1 MGVQV
6 RRRGRRETGVCL
18 SWKENS
24 QWFSK
29 CPPKKCGYSVDFERN
44 LMESSGKM
52 AWEWWKQT
60 WKSAKEPM
68 NKPQRTIFQPKK
80 SCSVYCLGFS
90 EMTALEIE
98 SVFSFQDQA
107 AGLGTSGVEGWQIR
121 AWAHLSTLLNKPC
134 MLAYHWN
141 GWGLG
146 LSG

>member
-1 MGVQV
+1 M
-6 RRRGRRETGVCL
+6 RKIGRRETGVCW

-44 LMESSGKM
+44 LMESRGKM

-60 WKSAKEPM
+60 WKSAKEPV
-68 NKPQRTIFQPKK
+68 NKPQRTIFQPPKK
-80 SCSVYCLGFS
+80 LFSVLLRILLNDSTGNRIRV
-90 EMTALEIE
+90 LI
-98 SVFSFQDQA
+98 
-107 AGLGTSGVEGWQIR
+107 SGPGCWTGDKWCRMWQNR

-134 MLAYHWN
+134 MLAYHWH

-146 LSG
+146 FPG